1 VSDYPNQSRSQ
12 GGWPTQPPQ
21 YGAPGRP
28 AYQQSYPQIAP
39 PRRRRGRRVAAVLI
53 TLVILLVALFVAA
66 DRILVAYA
74 QNMIAS
80 KIQSQAG
87 LSAKPSVSIKGFPFL
102 TQVAA
107 HDIRQVDI
115 SAANVTEA
123 KVTISSITATA
134 TGVHLN
140 SSFNGGTID
149 QINGTALITYSSLE
163 NVLQIPGAT
172 ITPDPKG
179 GANAVTIGEGSL
191 ASATGHIVL
200 TGPSRVTVQVDSLGG
215 LAGLL
220 GGAFGSSS
228 SYNLTIPT
236 LPVGLKVTGL
246 STTSQG
252 VELQASAHDT
262 SLSQ

>member
-1 VSDYPNQSRSQ
+1 
-12 GGWPTQPPQ
+12 
-21 YGAPGRP
+21 
-28 AYQQSYPQIAP
+28 
-39 PRRRRGRRVAAVLI
+39 VL
-53 TLVILLVALFVAA
+53 ILLVALLVAA
-66 DRILVAYA
+66 DRIAVAYA

-87 LSAKPSVSIKGFPFL
+87 LSSKPSVSIKGFPFL

-107 HDIRQVDI
+107 HDVRQVDI

-123 KVTISSITATA
+123 KVTISSISATA

-140 SSFNGGTID
+140 SSFNGATID
-149 QINGTALITYSSLE
+149 QIKGTALITYSSLE

-172 ITPDPKG
+172 VASDPSA
-179 GANAVTIGEGSL
+179 GANAVTISEGSL

-200 TGPSRVTVQVDSLGG
+200 TGPNRVTVQVNSLGG

-220 GGAFGSSS
+220 SGAFGSSS
-228 SYNLTIPT
+228 SYNLTIPA

-246 STTSQG
+246 SMTSQG
-252 VELQASAHDT
+252 IVLQASAHNT